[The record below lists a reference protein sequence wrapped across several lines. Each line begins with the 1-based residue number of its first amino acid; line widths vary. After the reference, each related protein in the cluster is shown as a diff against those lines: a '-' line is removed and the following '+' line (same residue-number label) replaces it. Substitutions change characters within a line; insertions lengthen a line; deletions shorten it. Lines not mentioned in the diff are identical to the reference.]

1 MPMPPKGLKT
11 HSYYILLALAGGVR
25 HGLAIA
31 REALA
36 LSDGGV
42 RLWPATLY
50 GTLEDLA
57 DRGWIAEVDD
67 RQGRP
72 ADESERRRYYRITRA
87 GHAALTAETER
98 LAALVRLARSRAK
111 PRTGETL

>member
-1 MPMPPKGLKT
+1 MSAKGLKT
-11 HSYYILLALAGGVR
+11 HWYYILLSLAAGDR

-31 REALA
+31 RDTLA
-36 LSDGGV
+36 LSDGRL

-57 DRGWIAEVDD
+57 DRGLIEELDEAD
-67 RQGRP
+67 RRRP

-87 GHAALTAETER
+87 GRGALTAETER

-111 PRTGETL
+111 PRTGETS